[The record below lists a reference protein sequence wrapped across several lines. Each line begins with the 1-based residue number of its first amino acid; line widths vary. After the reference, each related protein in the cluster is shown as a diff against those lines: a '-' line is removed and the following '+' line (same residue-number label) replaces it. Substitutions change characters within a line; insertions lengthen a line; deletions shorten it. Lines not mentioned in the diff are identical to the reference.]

1 MKALSFG
8 GILVLLCLSL
18 LLTGAGIADAI
29 NLQADTVKGLSH
41 QAAPTVVPPPV
52 KNHAVRGCPKLVARE
67 LHIVRV
73 VPQNTATGEQAY
85 RYLLNGTIQNRG
97 LAGVAVAGVNVTQ
110 KTQHGAEK
118 RVALELFKQRVQ
130 PNQRLDLLSDLHV
143 QAQSEPI
150 LATANPL
157 PSFSLHV
164 LNMRNDYGQCGE
176 QAGTTISIS
185 SAVVRRALPT
195 QLNGNVS
202 LPVGSLHEFPRKY
215 SQKIQEIKDKAER
228 ANSGNDHETEHLQQ
242 DVSARSESIKMGT
255 DTIRKTNEESNDEV
269 IRNVR

>member
-41 QAAPTVVPPPV
+41 QAAPTAVPPPV
-52 KNHAVRGCPKLVARE
+52 KSHAAQGCPKLVARE

-73 VPQNTATGEQAY
+73 VPQKTATGEKAY

-185 SAVVRRALPT
+185 SAAVRRALPT
-195 QLNGNVS
+195 QLNGDVS
-202 LPVGSLHEFPRKY
+202 QPVGSLHEFPRKY

-228 ANSGNDHETEHLQQ
+228 ANSGKDHETEHLQQ
-242 DVSARSESIKMGT
+242 DISARSETIKKAT
-255 DTIRKTNEESNDEV
+255 DIARKMNEESSKEV
-269 IRNVR
+269 SRNMR